1 MYGHEP
7 KGYASDELETSESSK
22 YKYLVSVL
30 VDDGK
35 RDTEIQRRIGIVKDA
50 FRKLNQVLRNGNFLR
65 SKE

>member
-7 KGYASDELETSESSK
+7 KGYVSDELETSESSK

-35 RDTEIQRRIGIVKDA
+35 CDTDLQKRIEIVQYA
-50 FRKLNQVLRNGNFLR
+50 FQKLNQELRKFC
-65 SKE
+65 